1 MGQIIRVV
9 DKIKI
14 GGTDFEVK
22 LNHSVRG
29 RKFRDVHIQNK
40 TFRLEMPE
48 NEFMKMAACV
58 LLAKKQ
64 FDILKG
70 KENE

>member
-1 MGQIIRVV
+1 MGDVIRVV

-14 GGTDFEVK
+14 GDAEYEVE

-29 RKFRDVHIQNK
+29 GRYRDVHIQNK
-40 TFRLEMPE
+40 NFRLEIPE

-64 FDILKG
+64 FDIMKG
-70 KENE
+70 EHDE